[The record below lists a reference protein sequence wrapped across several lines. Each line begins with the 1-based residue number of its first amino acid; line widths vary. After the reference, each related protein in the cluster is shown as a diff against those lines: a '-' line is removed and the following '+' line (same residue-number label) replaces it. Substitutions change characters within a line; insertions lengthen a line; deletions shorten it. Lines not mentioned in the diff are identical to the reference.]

1 MDFLDYQP
9 DPARIEHK
17 PVPGK
22 IRWVLYLILL
32 TLAGVVLWASWFRVD
47 RVVTADGELITDT
60 PALIVQPLATAAI
73 RAIKV
78 KVGDVVEKDQVLATL
93 DPTFAEADESQLR
106 TRELSLAVQLRR
118 MEAELK
124 GAAFVPKPEEG
135 EQGKLQEQ
143 VLHQRRL
150 AVEQSRRLSNDQ
162 AAALKAKLDLNAV
175 ESQAQE
181 RQQKILRD
189 LEGTVAKLPRD
200 EDNRLRLIEAGK
212 SRAQAED
219 AVRQLQ
225 AEAQVTRRE
234 LAQVES
240 TFRRFVEDRNQQLVE
255 HQVELSDELEKVREE
270 LRKASRMHELITL
283 RAPEKGIVLKLA
295 GRSVGSVLQQA
306 EQFIVLVPYDS
317 LLEAEVNVTGK
328 DIGRI
333 RLGDSVRVK
342 LDAFPFQRHGVLPGS
357 VRVIGAGTDAHEGQ
371 QQQPRTP
378 AEVEEG
384 REYKTRIKLLSAKLR
399 DVPPDFRLLPGMRVR
414 AEIKVGTRS
423 LLSYF
428 LYPII
433 RALDESFREP

>member
-9 DPARIEHK
+9 DPARIERK

-32 TLAGVVLWASWFRVD
+32 TLAGVVLWAALFKVD
-47 RVVTADGELITDT
+47 RVVTAEGELITDT
-60 PALIVQPLATAAI
+60 PELIVQPLATAAI

-78 KVGDVVEKDQVLATL
+78 KVGDVVEKDQILATL

-106 TRELSLAVQLRR
+106 VRGVSLSVQLRR
-118 MEAELK
+118 IEAELH
-124 GAAFVPKPEEG
+124 GAAFTPKPEEG

-143 VLHQRRL
+143 VLRQRRL
-150 AVEQSRRLSNDQ
+150 AVAQNRRLSDDQ
-162 AAALKAKLDLNAV
+162 AAALKAKLELNAV
-175 ESQAQE
+175 QRQAQE

-200 EDNRLRLIEAGK
+200 EENRLRLIDAGK

-225 AEAQVTRRE
+225 AEEQVTRRE

-240 TFRRFVEDRNQQLVE
+240 TWQKFVEERNQELVE
-255 HQVELSDELEKVREE
+255 HQVELRSELEKIGDE
-270 LRKASRMHELITL
+270 LRKASRMRELITL
-283 RAPEKGIVLKLA
+283 RAPGKGIVLKLA

-306 EQFIVLVPYDS
+306 EPFIVLVPYDS

-333 RLGDSVRVK
+333 RLGDSVRIK
-342 LDAFPFQRHGVLPGS
+342 LDAFPFQRHGVLPGA

-371 QQQPRTP
+371 QPRTP
-378 AEVEEG
+378 QEAEEG
-384 REYKTRIKLLSAKLR
+384 RVYKTRIKLLSATLR

-423 LLSYF
+423 VLSYF

>member
-371 QQQPRTP
+371 PPPRTP
-378 AEVEEG
+378 AEAEEG